1 MKKIWRVLPLSVFL
15 LVPGATVAQPAQAAQ
30 AVAVQKAAIQKKVL
44 VELRKQG
51 GFAGLDDRVIAYTNG
66 CVRLSRRTGPTVD
79 KCLAKGEMS
88 TLRGHLKRLHLGR
101 SEPQP
106 QGADFLRYT
115 IAYRGHRV
123 TRYTLPGSWG
133 PVVRDLE
140 KALDKY
146 WAPD

>member
-1 MKKIWRVLPLSVFL
+1 MKRIWRILLLSVLL
-15 LVPGATVAQPAQAAQ
+15 LVPSATLVQPAQ
-30 AVAVQKAAIQKKVL
+30 AVAVKKQAIAVKKKVL

-79 KCLAKGEMS
+79 KCLTKRETSA
-88 TLRGHLKRLHLGR
+88 LRGNLKHLRLGH
-101 SEPQP
+101 SEAPP
-106 QGADFLRYT
+106 QGADFLKYT

-123 TRYTLPGSWG
+123 SRYTLPGSWN
-133 PVVRDLE
+133 PVVRQLE
-140 KALDKY
+140 KLMEKY